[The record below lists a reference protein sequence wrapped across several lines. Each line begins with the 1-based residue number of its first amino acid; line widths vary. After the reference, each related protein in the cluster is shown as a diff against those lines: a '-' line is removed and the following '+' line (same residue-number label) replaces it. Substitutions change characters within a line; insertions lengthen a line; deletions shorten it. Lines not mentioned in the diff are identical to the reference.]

1 MCIRDSSYVGQN
13 TILFNDSVINNI
25 TYGLED
31 YNKDLYEKAITESYA
46 NEFIEKLENKENTL
60 IGENGLMLSG
70 GQRQR
75 LAIARAFLKDAP
87 ILIFDEATSS
97 LDNISENYIRSSLE
111 NLRVGRT
118 TIIIAHRLSTIEN
131 VDEIVVLKEGKI
143 VEKGRHNDLL
153 NQKGEYYDLYKKQTF
168 S

>member
-1 MCIRDSSYVGQN
+1 MQ
-13 TILFNDSVINNI
+13 LQ
-25 TYGLED
+25 EH
-31 YNKDLYEKAITESYA
+31 
-46 NEFIEKLENKENTL
+46 
-60 IGENGLMLSG
+60 
-70 GQRQR
+70 
-75 LAIARAFLKDAP
+75 FLKDAP

>member
-1 MCIRDSSYVGQN
+1 M
-13 TILFNDSVINNI
+13 INNI
-25 TYGLED
+25 TYGLEG
-31 YNKDLYEKAITESYA
+31 YSKDLYEKAITESYA

-97 LDNISENYIRSSLE
+97 LDNISENYIRNSLD

-131 VDEIVVLKEGKI
+131 VDEIVVFKEGKI

-153 NQKGEYYDLYKKQTF
+153 SQKGEYYDLYKKQTF